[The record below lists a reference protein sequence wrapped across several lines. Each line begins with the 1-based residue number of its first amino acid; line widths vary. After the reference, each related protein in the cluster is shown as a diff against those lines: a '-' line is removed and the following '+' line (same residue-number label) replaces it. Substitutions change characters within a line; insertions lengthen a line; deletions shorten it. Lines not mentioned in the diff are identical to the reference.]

1 MFVKKASPLLYRVLG
16 VFLPLITSNCAV
28 LGVALLNVRQTDAT
42 FMSSLTYGLGA
53 ALGFS
58 LVLILFA
65 AMRERI
71 AVADV
76 PEAFRGP
83 SIGLIT
89 AGLMS
94 LAFMG
99 FSGLIKL

>member
-1 MFVKKASPLLYRVLG
+1 M
-16 VFLPLITSNCAV
+16 
-28 LGVALLNVRQTDAT
+28 
-42 FMSSLTYGLGA
+42 
-53 ALGFS
+53 
-58 LVLILFA
+58 VLILFS

-76 PEAFRGP
+76 PEAFKGNA
-83 SIGLIT
+83 IALIT

-99 FSGLIKL
+99 FAGLVKP

>member
-1 MFVKKASPLLYRVLG
+1 M
-16 VFLPLITSNCAV
+16 
-28 LGVALLNVRQTDAT
+28 
-42 FMSSLTYGLGA
+42 
-53 ALGFS
+53 
-58 LVLILFA
+58 ILFA

-76 PEAFRGP
+76 PVAFKG
-83 SIGLIT
+83 SAIALVT

-99 FSGLIKL
+99 FSGLIKG

>member
-1 MFVKKASPLLYRVLG
+1 
-16 VFLPLITSNCAV
+16 
-28 LGVALLNVRQTDAT
+28 
-42 FMSSLTYGLGA
+42 FMSSLTYGFGA

-58 LVLILFA
+58 LVLVLFA

-76 PEAFRGP
+76 PVAFRGP

>member
-1 MFVKKASPLLYRVLG
+1 L
-16 VFLPLITSNCAV
+16 VF
-28 LGVALLNVRQTDAT
+28 
-42 FMSSLTYGLGA
+42 
-53 ALGFS
+53 FS
-58 LVLILFA
+58 

-76 PEAFRGP
+76 PQAFQG
-83 SIGLIT
+83 SAIAMIT

-99 FSGLIKL
+99 FTGLVSI

>member
-1 MFVKKASPLLYRVLG
+1 
-16 VFLPLITSNCAV
+16 
-28 LGVALLNVRQTDAT
+28 
-42 FMSSLTYGLGA
+42 
-53 ALGFS
+53 
-58 LVLILFA
+58 
-65 AMRERI
+65 MRERI

>member
-1 MFVKKASPLLYRVLG
+1 MESLIYGFGASV
-16 VFLPLITSNCAV
+16 
-28 LGVALLNVRQTDAT
+28 
-42 FMSSLTYGLGA
+42 
-53 ALGFS
+53 GFS

-71 AVADV
+71 TVSDV
-76 PEAFRGP
+76 PETFKGP
-83 SIGLIT
+83 AIALIT

-99 FSGLIKL
+99 FSGLD